1 MSAIYSDN
9 VRTHG
14 TQLQEVTHTSIL
26 SWRLGPTRLIVT
38 SDIN

>member
-1 MSAIYSDN
+1 MSVRFSDN

-26 SWRLGPTRLIVT
+26 SWRLGPARLIGT
-38 SDIN
+38 GDIN